1 MITIEQVEEFLWKF
15 FGENHFVTP
24 DACANCRLTKG
35 VFTIQD
41 LGPDLADFLHERGVD
56 IDWSDGSRF
65 GKHTSRDAPT
75 SMITDATAMDD
86 ITNLMSVYEWS
97 TDTLDDIATVVR
109 LTGRKIRDM
118 EDEDET
124 TEAEPG

>member
-15 FGENHFVTP
+15 YDEHHFV
-24 DACANCRLTKG
+24 NCDGNTYS
-35 VFTIQD
+35 IQD
-41 LGPDLADFLHERGVD
+41 LGPALADFLHERGVD

-65 GKHTSRDAPT
+65 GKHVSHHDST
-75 SMITDATAMDD
+75 SMITDKTAMDD

-109 LTGRKIRDM
+109 LTGRKIRD
-118 EDEDET
+118 DEEE
-124 TEAEPG
+124 EANK